1 VIARI
6 CMGLVESVSAM
17 NKSRMTGDWM
27 AVASIEAVIL
37 ARLVAS
43 TQTLGRMFRLGAR
56 TTTIMLIDIVRGQ
69 LPIRE
74 AVIQAWFFITVTAVP
89 AVLLAVPFGV
99 VIAVQIGSITK
110 SVGASS
116 MAGAVGGIGV
126 MQQAAP
132 MAAALLVG
140 GAGAS
145 AVSAD
150 LGARTIRDEIDA
162 MRTMGIDPM
171 RRLVSPRML
180 AMIVVAPMLSIIIIL
195 MSILASFLVSVIA
208 QGVASGSYWLSFG
221 TFASTLDIVICVV
234 KSMIFGY
241 IVVIVAAQRGLEAK
255 GGPRGVADGVNAA
268 VVIGVVACFVV
279 NVLITQLV
287 SMFLPTRL
295 F

>member
-1 VIARI
+1 MSSSTSVVAPGRIA
-6 CMGLVESVSAM
+6 S
-17 NKSRMTGDWM
+17 
-27 AVASIEAVIL
+27 
-37 ARLVAS
+37 S
-43 TQTLGRMFRLGAR
+43 TQTLGRLFRLGAR
-56 TTTIMLIDIVRGQ
+56 TSAIMVTDLVRGK
-69 LPIRE
+69 LPFRE
-74 AVIQAWFFITVTAVP
+74 AMIQAWFFITVTAVP

-99 VIAVQIGSITK
+99 VIAVQIGSVTK

-116 MAGAVGGIGV
+116 MAGAVGGVGV

-145 AVSAD
+145 AVAAD

-180 AMIVVAPMLSIIIIL
+180 AMIIVAPMLAVIIIL
-195 MSILASFLVSVIA
+195 MSILASFLVAIMA

-221 TFASTLDIVICVV
+221 TFASISDLVICIL

-268 VVIGVVACFVV
+268 VVIGVVGCFVV

-287 SMFLPTRL
+287 SMFIPTRM